1 MAPKC
6 FKKDNTTSSQNT
18 HSFLGTAGP
27 LSPCSNR
34 RRCRVRH
41 RRTTAMWLQI
51 SRPFAPS
58 PLRPPAP
65 PARSCNSQSTYVWNE
80 ILPPSHYPLHP
91 LLIPRR
97 RAARSGLEL
106 LLLAETVNT
115 VTTRHEHEHGQGQG
129 QGQAAAVGGGKVTSK
144 QVAKITS
151 KQVSKPPRKQAGKSG
166 TSLKASGAASSTS
179 TKAKSSSKASRIP
192 SDASSA
198 EGGGSITGGEWAAM
212 VGYRPARGRARAKQL
227 AGMTPE
233 QIEVSES
240 PNQSSNPP
248 R

>member
-6 FKKDNTTSSQNT
+6 FEKDNTTSSQNT

-41 RRTTAMWLQI
+41 RRTTATWLQI

-80 ILPPSHYPLHP
+80 IRPPSHYPLHP

-115 VTTRHEHEHGQGQG
+115 VTTRHEHEHGHEQA
-129 QGQAAAVGGGKVTSK
+129 QGQAATVGGGKVSK